1 MYYVPTAE
9 YLDAFGPGLDR
20 RMRAYEHAVPA
31 DWPEKLPTW
40 QRYYHPKKNQE
51 S

>member
-9 YLDAFGPGLDR
+9 YLDALGPGIAT
-20 RMRAYEHAVPA
+20 RMRAYDHATPA

-40 QRYYHPKKNQE
+40 QRYYGK
-51 S
+51 

>member
-9 YLDAFGPGLDR
+9 YLAAFGPGIDR
-20 RMRAYEHAVPA
+20 RMRAYDEPVAA

-40 QRYYHPKKNQE
+40 QRYYE
-51 S
+51 E